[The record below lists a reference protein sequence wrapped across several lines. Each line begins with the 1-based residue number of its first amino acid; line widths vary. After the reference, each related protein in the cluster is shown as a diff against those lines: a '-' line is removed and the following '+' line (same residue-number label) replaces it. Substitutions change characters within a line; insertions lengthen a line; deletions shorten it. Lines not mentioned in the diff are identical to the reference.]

1 MFRSNA
7 LGLLLALAVP
17 ALALSAEPE
26 RAGGEAADFSAF
38 LQELWPA
45 ADAKGISRATFDAA
59 FKGRV
64 PDPRVIAATRKQPE
78 YGKPFGA
85 YVNAVASKARI
96 EEGGRKIARW
106 AQTFEAVEEK
116 FAVDRWI
123 LCAIWG
129 IESSFGEEKDRYDV
143 VVSLATLA
151 AAGYRDPY
159 FRNELLVAL
168 KMMQAQ
174 IPRDRMVGSW
184 AGAMGQP
191 QFMPTDF
198 IDYAVTFSGRGRPDI
213 WTNVPDTLASM
224 GNYLHKTGWRAGLPW
239 GLEVLLP
246 EGFDYARSRGT
257 FAQWAALG
265 VKRADGAA
273 MPPAGEAIMFF
284 PAGASGPAFLV
295 TENFVVIKR
304 YNDSDVYALAVGHLA
319 DRLHGMGRI
328 SATWPADDHQLSRD
342 ERIALQT
349 KLKGLGYP
357 VRDFQGHIDFDL
369 RDAIREVQHKFGMVP
384 DGNPT
389 RALLENLDAS
399 KL

>member
-1 MFRSNA
+1 M
-7 LGLLLALAVP
+7 
-17 ALALSAEPE
+17 
-26 RAGGEAADFSAF
+26 
-38 LQELWPA
+38 
-45 ADAKGISRATFDAA
+45 
-59 FKGRV
+59 
-64 PDPRVIAATRKQPE
+64 
-78 YGKPFGA
+78 
-85 YVNAVASKARI
+85 
-96 EEGGRKIARW
+96 
-106 AQTFEAVEEK
+106 AQTFDAVEEK

-191 QFMPTDF
+191 QFMPSDF
-198 IDYAVTFSGRGRPDI
+198 TEYAVTFSGRGQPDI
-213 WTNVPDTLASM
+213 WTSVPDTLASM
-224 GNYLHKTGWRAGLPW
+224 GNYLHKTGWRAGVPW
-239 GLEVLLP
+239 GFEVSLP
-246 EGFDYARSRGT
+246 EGFDYGRSRGT
-257 FAQWAALG
+257 FAQWSALA

-273 MPPAGEAIMFF
+273 MPPTGEGIMFF

-295 TENFVVIKR
+295 TENFLVIKR

-319 DRLHGMGRI
+319 DRLRGMGRI
-328 SATWPADDHQLSRD
+328 SAAWPPDDQQLSRD

-349 KLKGLGYP
+349 KLKELGYP

-369 RDAIREVQHKFGMVP
+369 RDAIREVQHKLGMLP
-384 DGNPT
+384 DGHPT
-389 RALLENLDAS
+389 RALLESLDAR